1 MPETISIPAQKHR
14 HILVTLYLWLMLL
27 VNAIAAFTQFGQIND
42 LQMRGISFSL
52 WIIPLIVVAHLANL
66 TCIVALFCWKKWGF
80 WFLVV
85 PTILNVFVKLLHHD
99 PLDSVLGAGVG
110 MLILYAVLQAGDE
123 NRAWPQLE

>member
-52 WIIPLIVVAHLANL
+52 WIIPLIVVAHLE
-66 TCIVALFCWKKWGF
+66 KMG
-80 WFLVV
+80 
-85 PTILNVFVKLLHHD
+85 IL
-99 PLDSVLGAGVG
+99 VLGRTDDFKRFR
-110 MLILYAVLQAGDE
+110 QATPSRPLGFRSRCGSRNVDIIC
-123 NRAWPQLE
+123 RPSGRR